1 MVCRFAA
8 RIICMDE
15 GLQGNAR
22 VERAGQARPLPPCQE
37 RKAETCE
44 TKFPLSCLKSS
55 GILKCNIFVHERGR
69 PAVKRML
76 EAFLRLPPVAFVSD
90 VAGLYFSCRVSRA
103 AAELAYF
110 LVLTFFPILIC
121 ISAFV
126 SKLNLEMSTLLE
138 EASYVLPH
146 EVVSIFLDYL
156 GYIDTHQSNAMLV
169 AGVLMSAAFA
179 SAAVR
184 GLMNVM
190 HEVYGRATFRGVHQ
204 LVASIVFS
212 VLLLVTIYLS
222 ITVVV
227 TGNWFFRMIGE
238 LLNLENLVA
247 QVDTWQWC
255 KYLLLTALVFL
266 FILLLYRFASP
277 LEKPRPPVIPGS
289 LLAAVALT
297 IASMIFSNFMESST
311 KYSLVYGSL
320 TSVIILLVWLY
331 LCGNILI
338 VGSLVNCVIYH
349 RKHK

>member
-1 MVCRFAA
+1 MKR
-8 RIICMDE
+8 
-15 GLQGNAR
+15 LL
-22 VERAGQARPLPPCQE
+22 ER
-37 RKAETCE
+37 
-44 TKFPLSCLKSS
+44 
-55 GILKCNIFVHERGR
+55 
-69 PAVKRML
+69 
-76 EAFLRLPPVAFVSD
+76 FLRLPPVAFVSD
-90 VAGLYFSCRVSRA
+90 VVELYFSCRVSRA

-121 ISAFV
+121 VSAFV
-126 SKLNLEMSTLLE
+126 SKLNLEMTALLE
-138 EASYVLPH
+138 EASYVLPQ
-146 EVVSIFLDYL
+146 EVLSIFRDYL
-156 GYIDTHQSNAMLV
+156 GYIDTHQSDAMLV
-169 AGVLMSAAFA
+169 AGVIMSAAFA

-204 LVASIVFS
+204 LVASLVFS

-227 TGNWFFRMIGE
+227 TGNWFFHMLGQ
-238 LLNLENLVA
+238 LLKLDNLVA
-247 QVDTWQWC
+247 QFGTWPWG

-289 LLAAVALT
+289 LVAAVALT
-297 IASMIFSNFMESST
+297 ISSMIFSYFMENST

-331 LCGNILI
+331 LCGNILVI
-338 VGSLVNCVIYH
+338 GSLVNCVIYH

>member
-1 MVCRFAA
+1 M
-8 RIICMDE
+8 
-15 GLQGNAR
+15 
-22 VERAGQARPLPPCQE
+22 
-37 RKAETCE
+37 
-44 TKFPLSCLKSS
+44 
-55 GILKCNIFVHERGR
+55 
-69 PAVKRML
+69 KRLL
-76 EAFLRLPPVAFVSD
+76 EAVLRFPPIAFVSD
-90 VAGLYFSCRVSRA
+90 VVELYFSCRVSRA

-121 ISAFV
+121 VSAFV
-126 SKLNLEMSTLLE
+126 SKLNLEMTALLE
-138 EASYVLPH
+138 EASYVLPQ
-146 EVVSIFLDYL
+146 EVLSIFRDYL
-156 GYIDTHQSNAMLV
+156 GYIDTHQSDAMLV
-169 AGVLMSAAFA
+169 AGVIMSAAFA

-204 LVASIVFS
+204 LVASLVFS

-227 TGNWFFRMIGE
+227 TGNWFFHMLGQ
-238 LLNLENLVA
+238 LLKLDNLVA
-247 QVDTWQWC
+247 QFGTWQWV

-297 IASMIFSNFMESST
+297 ISSMIFSYFMENST

-331 LCGNILI
+331 LCGNILVI
-338 VGSLVNCVIYH
+338 GSLVNCVIYH
-349 RKHK
+349 RKHKLSA

>member
-1 MVCRFAA
+1 M
-8 RIICMDE
+8 
-15 GLQGNAR
+15 
-22 VERAGQARPLPPCQE
+22 
-37 RKAETCE
+37 
-44 TKFPLSCLKSS
+44 
-55 GILKCNIFVHERGR
+55 
-69 PAVKRML
+69 KRLL
-76 EAFLRLPPVAFVSD
+76 EAVLRFPPIAFVSD
-90 VAGLYFSCRVSRA
+90 VVELYFSCRVSRA

-121 ISAFV
+121 VSAFV
-126 SKLNLEMSTLLE
+126 SKLNLEMTALLE
-138 EASYVLPH
+138 EASYVLPQ
-146 EVVSIFLDYL
+146 EVLSIFRDYL
-156 GYIDTHQSNAMLV
+156 GYIDTHQSDAMLV
-169 AGVLMSAAFA
+169 AGVIMSAAFA

-204 LVASIVFS
+204 LVASLVFS

-227 TGNWFFRMIGE
+227 TGNWFFHMLGQ
-238 LLNLENLVA
+238 LLKLDNLVG
-247 QVDTWQWC
+247 QFGTWQWV

-289 LLAAVALT
+289 LVAAVALT
-297 IASMIFSNFMESST
+297 ISSMIFSYFMENST

-331 LCGNILI
+331 LCGNILVI
-338 VGSLVNCVIYH
+338 GSLVNCVIYH

>member
-1 MVCRFAA
+1 M
-8 RIICMDE
+8 
-15 GLQGNAR
+15 
-22 VERAGQARPLPPCQE
+22 
-37 RKAETCE
+37 
-44 TKFPLSCLKSS
+44 
-55 GILKCNIFVHERGR
+55 
-69 PAVKRML
+69 KRLL
-76 EAFLRLPPVAFVSD
+76 EAVLRFPPIAFVSD
-90 VAGLYFSCRVSRA
+90 VVELYFSCRVSRA

-121 ISAFV
+121 VSAFV
-126 SKLNLEMSTLLE
+126 SKLNLEMTALLE
-138 EASYVLPH
+138 EASYVLPQ
-146 EVVSIFLDYL
+146 EVLSIFRDYL
-156 GYIDTHQSNAMLV
+156 GYIDTHQSDAMLV
-169 AGVLMSAAFA
+169 AGVIMSAAFA

-204 LVASIVFS
+204 LVASLVFS
-212 VLLLVTIYLS
+212 VLLLATIYLS

-227 TGNWFFRMIGE
+227 TGNWFFHMLGQ
-238 LLNLENLVA
+238 LLKLDNLVA
-247 QVDTWQWC
+247 QFGTWQWV

-297 IASMIFSNFMESST
+297 ISSMIFSYFMENST

-331 LCGNILI
+331 LCGNILVI
-338 VGSLVNCVIYH
+338 GSLVNCVIYH

>member
-1 MVCRFAA
+1 MKR
-8 RIICMDE
+8 
-15 GLQGNAR
+15 LL
-22 VERAGQARPLPPCQE
+22 ER
-37 RKAETCE
+37 
-44 TKFPLSCLKSS
+44 
-55 GILKCNIFVHERGR
+55 
-69 PAVKRML
+69 
-76 EAFLRLPPVAFVSD
+76 FLRLPPVAFVSD
-90 VAGLYFSCRVSRA
+90 VVGLYFSCRVSRA

-121 ISAFV
+121 VSAFV
-126 SKLNLEMSTLLE
+126 SKLNLEMTALLE
-138 EASYVLPH
+138 EASYVLPQ
-146 EVVSIFLDYL
+146 EVLSIFRDYL
-156 GYIDTHQSNAMLV
+156 GYIDTHQSDAMLV
-169 AGVLMSAAFA
+169 AGVIMSAAFA

-204 LVASIVFS
+204 LVASLVFS

-227 TGNWFFRMIGE
+227 TGNWFFHMLGQ
-238 LLNLENLVA
+238 LLKLDNLVA
-247 QVDTWQWC
+247 QFGTWQWV

-297 IASMIFSNFMESST
+297 ISSMIFSYFMENST

-331 LCGNILI
+331 LGGNMLVIGSRLNCG
-338 VGSLVNCVIYH
+338 IYH